1 MFKLKLR
8 MMAAAALSAALL
20 GGCSDGGGG
29 GGENAAALPPAEQTI
44 TAVVDFIKSL
54 IAGNGENSEP
64 IDINP
69 LTLAADATSEPQA
82 LD

>member
-1 MFKLKLR
+1 MFKLNLKL
-8 MMAAAALSAALL
+8 MAAALLSAALFT
-20 GGCSDGGGG
+20 GCSDGGGG
-29 GGENAAALPPAEQTI
+29 GETAAASAPQEQTI

-69 LTLAADATSEPQA
+69 LTLAADATSEPQP
-82 LD
+82 LE